1 LFRLF
6 LHLFEQSELL
16 LQRMMLC
23 LRLMQHLSRRLQR
36 WLLTSLRWWLKW
48 TLRRLMLQRR
58 LYEFLQYFDTQAQC
72 LLRFRLRLEPSERR
86 LLQFQHLLQQFLL
99 PIELLVRQ
107 SLRLQLH
114 RPQSEYWFQWSM
126 LFHWFGKSRFVT

>member
-1 LFRLF
+1 
-6 LHLFEQSELL
+6 
-16 LQRMMLC
+16 MMLC

-72 LLRFRLRLEPSERR
+72 LLRFRLQLEPSERR
-86 LLQFQHLLQQFLL
+86 LLQFLRQLERFEHRFRLMQLRQLMLLLRRRKLVLCFQLL
-99 PIELLVRQ
+99 R
-107 SLRLQLH
+107 
-114 RPQSEYWFQWSM
+114 
-126 LFHWFGKSRFVT
+126 

>member
-1 LFRLF
+1 LSQLFR
-6 LHLFEQSELL
+6 HLFEQSELL
-16 LQRMMLC
+16 LQRLMLC
-23 LRLMQHLSRRLQR
+23 LRLMQHLSLRLRRLS
-36 WLLTSLRWWLKW
+36 LKLLRWWLKW
-48 TLRRLMLQRR
+48 TLLRLKWLLR

>member
-58 LYEFLQYFDTQAQC
+58 LYEFLQYFDTQA
-72 LLRFRLRLEPSERR
+72 
-86 LLQFQHLLQQFLL
+86 
-99 PIELLVRQ
+99 
-107 SLRLQLH
+107 
-114 RPQSEYWFQWSM
+114 
-126 LFHWFGKSRFVT
+126 